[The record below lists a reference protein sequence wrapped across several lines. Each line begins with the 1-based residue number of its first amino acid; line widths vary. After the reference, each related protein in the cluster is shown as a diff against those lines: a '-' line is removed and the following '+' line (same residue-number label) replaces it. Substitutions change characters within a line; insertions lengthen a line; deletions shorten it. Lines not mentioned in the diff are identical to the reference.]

1 VGYSIVGGKPGRFW
15 EEIAF
20 SNIMKYLTSSLLVGH
35 IFGIEI
41 RFHVSMLLSVVI
53 AYFIFRPTDPGRA
66 LLALLWLTGFAI
78 CILLHELGHA
88 SAAKLVG
95 VEVKSIVIWL
105 LGGFTNLK
113 YQPEKPVHRLV
124 IYAAGPLVTLFLG
137 FLFGGSFL
145 ISNIFL
151 PSRVPF
157 LWTQTL
163 LIFFLSLA
171 VLNMS
176 LFVFNILPVYPLDG
190 GNILHGLTEL
200 LFGKTNANLITM
212 IVSIPV
218 LLGLIVFGIYTRDFI
233 LLIFCVLIF
242 IAVSTLNQQTQHWM
256 NLGLSYLFKR
266 AAYYYLQRDFD
277 RAVIYFTR
285 DIERQPQQINHY
297 LGRAYSY
304 LLMLQKEK
312 ALADVE
318 RALTIDPNSAAA
330 LQLRGDL
337 YAMEKHYDA
346 AMELFERAGQQNP
359 TWANPYFGRGSIL
372 LEKKEFE
379 SALQHLDKAIS
390 FFAQYSLF
398 YVIRSMAYFRL
409 GNLRAA
415 HKDQDLALGLSKRDA
430 LVMIDINM
438 NVYERYLD
446 WAEDYYGRV
455 LLKQPRLGY
464 AYQGLADAC
473 RINGEH
479 DKAIVNYTSA
489 LKLNP
494 REPRLYL
501 GRGKSYRA
509 KSNINCATLD
519 FQQAASLTD
528 KPYLRHQA
536 KDLLKSLQEKNS
548 K

>member
-1 VGYSIVGGKPGRFW
+1 
-15 EEIAF
+15 
-20 SNIMKYLTSSLLVGH
+20 MKYVTSSLLVGH

-41 RFHVSMLLSVVI
+41 RFHVSMLFSFAI
-53 AYFIFRPTDPGRA
+53 AYFLFRPIDPGRV
-66 LLALLWLTGFAI
+66 LLALLWLMGFVL

-88 SAAKLVG
+88 LAAKLVG

-105 LGGFTNLK
+105 LGGFTNLNDP
-113 YQPEKPVHRLV
+113 PEKPVHRLI
-124 IYAAGPLVTLFLG
+124 IYAAGPLVTFFLG
-137 FLFGGSFL
+137 FLFGGAFL
-145 ISNIFL
+145 IMRTFL
-151 PSRVPF
+151 PSRVP
-157 LWTQTL
+157 LLGTQTFL
-163 LIFFLSLA
+163 TFFLALA
-171 VLNMS
+171 VLNLS
-176 LFVFNILPVYPLDG
+176 LFIFNILPVYPLDG
-190 GNILHGLTEL
+190 GNILHGLMEL

-218 LLGLIVFGIYTRDFI
+218 LLGLIVFGIYTRDYI

-242 IAVSTLNQQTQHWM
+242 IAISTLNRQTSHWM

-266 AAYYYLQRDFD
+266 AGYYYLQRDFD
-277 RAVIYFTR
+277 RAVIYYTQ
-285 DIERQPQQINHY
+285 DIDRQPQQINHY

-318 RALTIDPNSAAA
+318 RALSIAPNNMAA

-337 YAMEKHYDA
+337 YAMDKNYDA

-359 TWANPYFGRGSIL
+359 TWANPYFGRGCVL
-372 LEKKEFE
+372 LEKKEFD
-379 SALQHLDKAIS
+379 SALQEFDKAIS
-390 FFAQYSLF
+390 FFAQLSLF
-398 YVIRSMAYFRL
+398 YVIRSMAHFRL
-409 GNLRAA
+409 GNLQAA
-415 HKDQDLALGLSKRDA
+415 HKDQDLALGLSQKDA
-430 LVMIDINM
+430 LVMMDINM
-438 NVYERYLD
+438 SVYEGYLD

-464 AYQGLADAC
+464 AYQGLADAY
-473 RINGEH
+473 RINGEL

-501 GRGKSYRA
+501 GRGKSYQA
-509 KSNINCATLD
+509 KSDIHCATLD
-519 FQQAASLTD
+519 FQQAAILTD

-536 KDLLKSLQEKNS
+536 EDLLKSLQEKEF
-548 K
+548 